1 MGSSEYP
8 CITANFLTDFL
19 NSCNVFDNLYVM
31 SDLGVNWNAVIIPK
45 IKGQLYN
52 PGNALVRYEFLEILV
67 RIAHDRYIRTKQLKS
82 ILNAI
87 TLLFESYLLPYMI
100 QFDSNKWRVERYWN
114 EDVELTFK
122 AYKAILDAVYQRYSG
137 RKSLP
142 GQKPFVSV
150 EEFRDLCNEASLV
163 NDWFTSRDIELVY
176 GLGMMTRVDEI
187 FKKTHVEMKY
197 VEFLEAIGRLCD
209 MASYKGNLELTTEE
223 LKSLP
228 LSKKIQNIM
237 PKLLQVCYKSLQI
250 SFVMPT
256 EETIQQLRSRQQK
269 RRSSNI

>member
-19 NSCNVFDNLYVM
+19 NSCNVLDNLYTM

-52 PGNALVRYEFLEILV
+52 PGNALIRYEFLEILV
-67 RIAHDRYIRTKQLKS
+67 RIAHDRYIRTRQLKS
-82 ILNAI
+82 ILNAV

-100 QFDSNKWRVERYWN
+100 QYDASKWRVERYWK
-114 EDVELTFK
+114 EEVELIFK
-122 AYKAILDAVYQRYSG
+122 AHKAIIDAVYQRYSG

-150 EEFRDLCNEASLV
+150 EEFRDLCNDASLV

-176 GLGMMTRVDEI
+176 GLAMMTRVDEI
-187 FKKTHVEMKY
+187 FKKAHVEMKY
-197 VEFLEAIGRLCD
+197 IEFLEAIGRLCD
-209 MASYKGNLELTTEE
+209 MANYKGNLDLSPEE

-237 PKLLQVCYKSLQI
+237 PRLLKVCNKSLQI

-256 EETIQQLRSRQQK
+256 EQAIHQLRSRQQK
-269 RRSSNI
+269 RRISIV